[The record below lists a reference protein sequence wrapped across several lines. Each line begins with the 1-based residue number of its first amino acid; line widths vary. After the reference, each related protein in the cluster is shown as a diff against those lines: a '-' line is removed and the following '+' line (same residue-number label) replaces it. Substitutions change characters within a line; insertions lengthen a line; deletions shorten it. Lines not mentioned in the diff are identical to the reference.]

1 MFMHEHG
8 GGGRGSPYGDKIKNV
23 FFSQIEIVLKQ
34 KTANNYLLYIF
45 VVTIASFD
53 FHSFPLDLSPIVLL
67 KLIICFLTQVFH
79 WFILMW
85 AIVKTTWFFQT
96 TVGSKWVNPFSPGE
110 IEKYEFS
117 DSSNSTNFKHQ

>member
-1 MFMHEHG
+1 MFMHEHR

-23 FFSQIEIVLKQ
+23 FFSQIEMVLKQ

-67 KLIICFLTQVFH
+67 KLIICFLSQVFH
-79 WFILMW
+79 
-85 AIVKTTWFFQT
+85 
-96 TVGSKWVNPFSPGE
+96 
-110 IEKYEFS
+110 
-117 DSSNSTNFKHQ
+117 